1 MNKSQF
7 MQASGITSALADK
20 WFDVVTQAM
29 HQFSIN
35 TPLRQAHFIGQV
47 GTESNGFRSVS
58 ESLNYSVDGL
68 KIFGSQLT
76 AQQRQQLGRKSGER
90 ALPPA
95 RQAAIANIV
104 YGGRYGNAQPG
115 DGWKYRGRGLKQ
127 VTFRDNY
134 QECGKTLGI
143 DLIND
148 PDLLLTDKYAALS
161 AGWFWQANNCNQ
173 FADADDITGL
183 TRRINGGMN
192 GLDDRINRTRNAKA
206 VLL

>member
-7 MQASGITSALADK
+7 MQAAGITSALADK
-20 WFDVVTQAM
+20 WFDVVTQTM
-29 HQFSIN
+29 QQFDIS
-35 TPLRQAHFIGQV
+35 TTLRQAHFIGQV

-58 ESLNYSVDGL
+58 ESLNYSVDCL
-68 KIFGSQLT
+68 KIFGSRLT
-76 AQQRQQLGRKSGER
+76 VDQRQRLGRKPGEK

-104 YGGRYGNAQPG
+104 YGGRYGNTQPG

-127 VTFRDNY
+127 ITFRDNY
-134 QECGKTLGI
+134 RDCGRALGI
-143 DLIND
+143 DLITE
-148 PDLLLTDKYAALS
+148 PGLLLTDKYAALS

-183 TRRINGGMN
+183 TKRINGGLN
-192 GLDDRINRTRNAKA
+192 GLDDRINRTRKAKA